1 MSPPARLAAVLALAA
16 LLPACSLKRLALGS
30 VAGSLAESSAT
41 LTREDDPEL
50 VRETLPVVMKAM
62 EGVLISSPDDPGL
75 RLATSQAF
83 ALYAS
88 GFLEADAER
97 LEGSDYEA
105 AEVLRARAIALHLRA
120 RDHALHALELAHP
133 GIGARLRTEPVT
145 AAAELEPTDVQA
157 AYLTGGTWGLAI
169 ALGKDRADL
178 VADVDA
184 VRALLRRA
192 LELDEA
198 YERGAIHE
206 ALIAIEALPA
216 IMGGSPD
223 KARAHYA
230 RALELSGGT
239 RASVH
244 VALAT
249 GVSVGAQE
257 RAEFE
262 RLLAQSLA
270 VDVSSDPDQRLANR
284 LAQARA
290 RRLLA
295 RIDELFLPP
304 LE

>member
-1 MSPPARLAAVLALAA
+1 MPPPARFAAA
-16 LLPACSLKRLALGS
+16 LLVATLATACSLKRLALGG
-30 VAGSLAESSAT
+30 VANSLAESSAT

-62 EGVLISSPDDPGL
+62 EGVLLKSPDDPAL
-75 RLATSQAF
+75 CLATSQAF

-88 GFLEADAER
+88 GFLEADVER
-97 LEGSDYEA
+97 LEASDYEA
-105 AEVLRARAIALHLRA
+105 SEVVRARAIALHLRA

-133 GIGARLRTEPVT
+133 GIGARLRRDPGA
-145 AAAELEPTDVQA
+145 AAAELEAADVEA

-169 ALGKDRADL
+169 ALGRDRTEL

-184 VRALLRRA
+184 VRALLRHA
-192 LELDEA
+192 LALDESF
-198 YERGAIHE
+198 ERGALHE

-216 IMGGSPD
+216 AMGGSPD

-230 RALELSGGT
+230 RALELSGGM

-249 GVSVGAQE
+249 SVCVSTQA
-257 RAEFE
+257 RDEFE
-262 RLLAQSLA
+262 ELLARALA
-270 VDVSSDPDQRLANR
+270 VDLSADPDQRLANR

-290 RRLLA
+290 QRLLA
-295 RIDELFLPP
+295 HIDDLFLPP

>member
-1 MSPPARLAAVLALAA
+1 MPISARLATLLACCA
-16 LLPACSLKRLALGS
+16 LVSACSLKRLALGS

-62 EGVLISSPDDPGL
+62 EGVLISTPDDPAL
-75 RLATSQAF
+75 RLATCQAF
-83 ALYAS
+83 ALYAG

-97 LEGSDYEA
+97 LAASDYEG

-133 GIGARLRTEPVT
+133 GIGARLRTDPVA
-145 AAAELEPTDVQA
+145 AAAELDTADVEA

-169 ALGKDRADL
+169 ALGKDRAEL

-192 LELDEA
+192 LELDEG
-198 YERGAIHE
+198 YEQGAVHE
-206 ALIAIEALPA
+206 ALIAIEALPE

-223 KARAHYA
+223 KARAHHA

-244 VALAT
+244 VALASS
-249 GVSVGAQE
+249 VCVGAQE

-262 RLLAQSLA
+262 ALLHRALA
-270 VDVSSDPDQRLANR
+270 VDVAADPDQRLANR

>member
-1 MSPPARLAAVLALAA
+1 MSPPARLGVA
-16 LLPACSLKRLALGS
+16 LLVATLASGCSLKRLALGS
-30 VAGSLAESSAT
+30 VASSLAESSAT
-41 LTREDDPEL
+41 LAREDDPEL

-62 EGVLISSPDDPGL
+62 EGVLIGSPDEPAL
-75 RLATSQAF
+75 RLATCQAF

-97 LEGSDYEA
+97 LATNDYEA
-105 AEVLRARAIALHLRA
+105 SEALRLRAIALHLRA

-133 GIGARLRTEPVT
+133 GLGERLRLDPP
-145 AAAELEPTDVQA
+145 AAALELTVEDVEA

-169 ALGKDRADL
+169 ALGKDQAEL

-192 LELDEA
+192 LELDESFQA
-198 YERGAIHE
+198 GAIHE
-206 ALIAIEALPA
+206 ALIAVEALPEM
-216 IMGGSPD
+216 MGGSPTR
-223 KARAHYA
+223 AREHYA
-230 RALELSGGT
+230 RARELSGGT

-244 VALAT
+244 VALAASVC
-249 GVSVGAQE
+249 VSAQL

-262 RLLAQSLA
+262 ELLALALA
-270 VDVSSDPDQRLANR
+270 VDLAADPDQRLANR

>member
-1 MSPPARLAAVLALAA
+1 MPSPARLAAALLLGALAS
-16 LLPACSLKRLALGS
+16 ACSLKRLALGS
-30 VAGSLAESSAT
+30 VASSLAESSAT

-62 EGVLISSPDDPGL
+62 EGVLLGSPDDPAL
-75 RLATSQAF
+75 CLATSQAF

-97 LEGSDYEA
+97 LATSDYEA
-105 AEVLRARAIALHLRA
+105 SEAVRARALALHLRA

-133 GIGARLRTEPVT
+133 GIGTRLRRDPF
-145 AAAELEPTDVQA
+145 AAVAELEVTDVEA

-169 ALGKDRADL
+169 ALGKDRAEL

-192 LELDEA
+192 LALDESF
-198 YERGAIHE
+198 EKGALHE
-206 ALIAIEALPA
+206 ALIAIEALPEA
-216 IMGGSPD
+216 MGGSPD
-223 KARAHYA
+223 EARAHYA

-244 VALAT
+244 VALAAS
-249 GVSVGAQE
+249 VCVGAQARE
-257 RAEFE
+257 EFE
-262 RLLAQSLA
+262 TLLAHALA
-270 VDVSSDPDQRLANR
+270 VDLSADPDQRLANR

>member
-1 MSPPARLAAVLALAA
+1 MPPPARFAAA
-16 LLPACSLKRLALGS
+16 LLVATLATACSLKRLALGS
-30 VAGSLAESSAT
+30 VANSLAESSAT

-62 EGVLISSPDDPGL
+62 EGVLISSPDDVGL
-75 RLATSQAF
+75 RLATCQAF

-88 GFLEADAER
+88 GFLEADIER
-97 LEGSDYEA
+97 LAASDYEA
-105 AEVLRARAIALHLRA
+105 AELVRARALALHLRA

-133 GIGARLRTEPVT
+133 GIGARLRRDPVA
-145 AAAELEPTDVQA
+145 AAAELEPADAEA

-169 ALGKDRADL
+169 SLGKDRAEL

-192 LELDEA
+192 LALDESFGK
-198 YERGAIHE
+198 GAIHE
-206 ALIAIEALPA
+206 ALIAIEALPTA
-216 IMGGSPD
+216 MGGSPD
-223 KARAHYA
+223 KARAHHA

-249 GVSVGAQE
+249 SVCVSTQA
-257 RAEFE
+257 RDEFE
-262 RLLAQSLA
+262 ELLARALA
-270 VDVSSDPDQRLANR
+270 VDLSADPDQRLANR

-290 RRLLA
+290 QRLLA
-295 RIDELFLPP
+295 HIDDLFLPP

>member
-1 MSPPARLAAVLALAA
+1 MPFPARLATLLALSA
-16 LLPACSLKRLALGS
+16 LLPACSLKRFALGS
-30 VAGSLAESSAT
+30 VAGSLAKSSAT

-75 RLATSQAF
+75 RLAACQAF

-88 GFLEADAER
+88 GFLEPDAER
-97 LEGSDYEA
+97 LAASDYEA
-105 AEVLRARAIALHLRA
+105 SEALRARAIALHLRA

-133 GIGARLRTEPVT
+133 GLGARLRTDPVA
-145 AAAELEPTDVQA
+145 AAAELDTAEVEA

-169 ALGKDRADL
+169 ALGKDRAEL

-192 LELDEA
+192 LELDES

-206 ALIAIEALPA
+206 ALIAIEALPE

-249 GVSVGAQE
+249 GVCVGAQA

-262 RLLAQSLA
+262 ALLALA
-270 VDVSSDPDQRLANR
+270 LTVDLSADPDQRLANR